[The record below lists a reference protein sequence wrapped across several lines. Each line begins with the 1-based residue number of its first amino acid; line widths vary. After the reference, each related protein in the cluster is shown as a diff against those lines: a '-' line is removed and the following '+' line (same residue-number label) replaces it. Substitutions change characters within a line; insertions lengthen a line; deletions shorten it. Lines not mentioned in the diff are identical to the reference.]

1 MSTTTRQEQ
10 PQLTVENGQAEG
22 GAAPLGNRRIDS
34 SSAKATIE
42 PAPRADLKPAPY
54 FGWAMWWQW
63 PLSVLMLVCF
73 APVMV
78 LIAIL
83 IRITSPGPAIYKQT
97 RVGLNGKTFTLYK
110 FRSMHL
116 DAEAGTGAVW
126 AKPSDPRVTL
136 LGKITRNLHLDELP
150 QLFNVIRGE
159 MSLVGP
165 RPERPEF
172 TVKIEEHVPEFH
184 LRLLIRP
191 GITGLAQVHQGPDVD
206 MDSVRRKLVYDLEYV
221 RLGNP
226 WLDWRIM
233 VCTLLRATEFT
244 RTWGIKLLRIPSPST
259 DSVRET
265 KATETTATSSKTVT
279 TESDADALAT
289 ENSIPIHGPHGQN
302 GNGRSKS
309 PVSGSVNG
317 SANGH
322 AHSNGKPHVHGRNGS
337 GQERDDDGDSPPRRV
352 VRAK

>member
-1 MSTTTRQEQ
+1 MSSTTRHEQ
-10 PQLTVENGQAEG
+10 PQLAVEDGRAQG
-22 GAAPLGNRRIDS
+22 GAAPLGQARPES
-34 SSAKATIE
+34 PSAETAALRTDVQ
-42 PAPRADLKPAPY
+42 AADVQAAPY
-54 FGWAMWWQW
+54 FGWAMYWQW
-63 PLSVLMLVCF
+63 PLSLLMLICF

-83 IRITSPGPAIYKQT
+83 IRITSPGPAIYRQT
-97 RVGLNGKTFTLYK
+97 RLGLNGKPFTLYK

-116 DAEAGTGAVW
+116 DAESGTGAVW

-172 TVKIEEHVPEFH
+172 TAKIEKHVPDFH

-221 RLGNP
+221 RRGNP
-226 WLDWRIM
+226 GLDWRIM

-244 RTWGIKLLRIPSPST
+244 RTTGIKLLAIPAPST
-259 DSVRET
+259 DPPRPQAMPAPPNSV
-265 KATETTATSSKTVT
+265 
-279 TESDADALAT
+279 
-289 ENSIPIHGPHGQN
+289 PMQGPHGQN
-302 GNGRSKS
+302 GKSHTNGH
-309 PVSGSVNG
+309 VSGQ
-317 SANGH
+317 ANGH
-322 AHSNGKPHVHGRNGS
+322 ANSPSSANGQPHLNGQS
-337 GQERDDDGDSPPRRV
+337 SEGVLPAVEVGADVDAKANADAASSHTV
-352 VRAK
+352 ARAR